1 MAIAFTETQ
10 QPDTA
15 LLYDLYKSMG
25 LETGGI
31 DNALF
36 SLKAADGNILAGGAT
51 LSERYGVAV
60 LDYVAVIPEYRNIN
74 IGKALVEKVLEKAG
88 ELNFDEVFFV
98 TKVEGFFKKLGAVPT
113 DEHKELI
120 SECIGCRQYMAECR
134 PVLMKMK
141 VN

>member
-60 LDYVAVIPEYRNIN
+60 LDYVAVIPE
-74 IGKALVEKVLEKAG
+74 
-88 ELNFDEVFFV
+88 
-98 TKVEGFFKKLGAVPT
+98 
-113 DEHKELI
+113 
-120 SECIGCRQYMAECR
+120 
-134 PVLMKMK
+134 
-141 VN
+141 

>member
-36 SLKAADGNILAGGAT
+36 SLKAADGNILAA
-51 LSERYGVAV
+51 ERHC
-60 LDYVAVIPEYRNIN
+60 RN
-74 IGKALVEKVLEKAG
+74 GTALRCWIMWRLYPNTG
-88 ELNFDEVFFV
+88 
-98 TKVEGFFKKLGAVPT
+98 
-113 DEHKELI
+113 I
-120 SECIGCRQYMAECR
+120 
-134 PVLMKMK
+134 
-141 VN
+141 